1 MTSEALVPTPG
12 VSLQHCSL
20 IEIFPPSEI
29 PGKPEIVDPASELMA
44 GVPNKVVEEKGRSRK
59 QP

>member
-1 MTSEALVPTPG
+1 MPQFPHLGYESSE
-12 VSLQHCSL
+12 LQPL

-59 QP
+59 QS